1 MAQITY
7 TNKETLNSQPSI
19 ADKNKVKAEDMN
31 EIKSVVNTNY
41 GEVGDITTLTT
52 TNKSSVVSA
61 VNELKNG
68 EIYSTSEIKT
78 NKVWIDKKPI
88 YRTTFTIAVGTSGG
102 TASIS
107 GYPIETI
114 TQIIGTMKIQN
125 QNQFRPI
132 PVYGSNS
139 NFNPLE
145 INLGNQI
152 SVGSSGGTFS
162 VGTAYITL
170 EYTKTTD

>member
-1 MAQITY
+1 MI
-7 TNKETLNSQPSI
+7 NKKLIQ
-19 ADKNKVKAEDMN
+19 DV
-31 EIKSVVNTNY
+31 
-41 GEVGDITTLTT
+41 
-52 TNKSSVVSA
+52 
-61 VNELKNG
+61 
-68 EIYSTSEIKT
+68 YSTNEVKT

-88 YRTTFTIAVGTSGG
+88 YRTTFTITVGTSGG
-102 TASIS
+102 TADIS
-107 GYPIETI
+107 GYSIETI
-114 TQIIGTMKIQN
+114 TNIIGTMKIQN

-170 EYTKTTD
+170 EYTKSN